1 MLLILVIPVSRKRK
15 EKFYR
20 HLLSDCILMLR
31 LLSFALVHFYYISD
45 CTFFFFLYYYL
56 HCQHLCFRKP
66 HNKPLIFTTEAKKQ
80 NKKTEYF
87 PSVSESRCRI
97 CSAASLAHF
106 TLHPQSRTVNIVEI
120 NPTERITTK
129 KYRKVGNKY
138 GYFYSIYYIYI

>member
-1 MLLILVIPVSRKRK
+1 MQMLLILVIPVSRKRK

-31 LLSFALVHFYYISD
+31 LWASH
-45 CTFFFFLYYYL
+45 LY
-56 HCQHLCFRKP
+56 
-66 HNKPLIFTTEAKKQ
+66 IFTTFRIAHFSFIFIITSTVSICVFESRTTSPWFSPQKQ
-80 NKKTEYF
+80 KNKTKKTEYF

-138 GYFYSIYYIYI
+138 SYFYSI